1 MYDIDNRW
9 KRFHKLAS
17 TKEIGGRKEDTMKVI
32 LVSHGSFSKGLYETM
47 EMVLGEQ
54 KDLSYVGLYPH
65 QGVDILKENIE
76 IELKKATEGEEIL
89 VLTDLFYGSPFN
101 AVVQLMNT
109 YDVYH
114 LTGINVPLL
123 MEILLMRSNGKTAA
137 EICEEAMKL
146 AGSTVQDVKKYLAE
160 LLENEEDEKCETSF

>member
-1 MYDIDNRW
+1 MRI
-9 KRFHKLAS
+9 
-17 TKEIGGRKEDTMKVI
+17 I
-32 LVSHGSFSKGLYETM
+32 LVSHGSFSKGLYQTM
-47 EMVLGEQ
+47 EMVLGPQEN
-54 KDLSYVGLYPH
+54 LAYVGLYPE

-76 IELKKATEGEEIL
+76 KEFKEAKENEEIL

-101 AVVQLMNT
+101 AVVQLMNK

-123 MEILLMRSNGKTAA
+123 MEILIMRSNGKNAE

-146 AGSTVQDVKKYLAE
+146 AGSTVQDVRKYLADMIKME
-160 LLENEEDEKCETSF
+160 EEDEECETSF

>member
-1 MYDIDNRW
+1 MRI
-9 KRFHKLAS
+9 
-17 TKEIGGRKEDTMKVI
+17 I
-32 LVSHGSFSKGLYETM
+32 LVSHGSFSKGLYQTM
-47 EMVLGEQ
+47 EMVFGPQEN
-54 KDLSYVGLYPH
+54 LSYVGLYPE

-76 IELKKATEGEEIL
+76 KEFKEAKENEEIL

-101 AVVQLMNT
+101 AVVQLMNK

-123 MEILLMRSNGKTAA
+123 MEILIMRSNGKNAE

-146 AGSTVQDVKKYLAE
+146 AGSTVQDVRKYLADMMKME
-160 LLENEEDEKCETSF
+160 EEDEECETSF

>member
-1 MYDIDNRW
+1 
-9 KRFHKLAS
+9 
-17 TKEIGGRKEDTMKVI
+17 MKVI
-32 LVSHGSFSKGLYETM
+32 LVSHGSFSKGLFETM

-54 KDLSYVGLYPH
+54 QNLSYVGLYPH

-76 IELKKATEGEEIL
+76 KEFTKADEGEEIL

-123 MEILLMRSNGKTAA
+123 MEILLMRGNGKSAA
-137 EICEEAMKL
+137 EICDEAMKL
-146 AGSTVQDVKKYLAE
+146 AGSTVQDVKKYVADMLD
-160 LLENEEDEKCETSF
+160 NEEDEKCETSF

>member
-1 MYDIDNRW
+1 MR
-9 KRFHKLAS
+9 
-17 TKEIGGRKEDTMKVI
+17 TI
-32 LVSHGSFSKGLYETM
+32 LVSHGSFSKGLYQTM
-47 EMVLGEQ
+47 EMVLGPQEN
-54 KDLSYVGLYPH
+54 LSYVGLYPE

-76 IELKKATEGEEIL
+76 KEFKEAKENEEIL

-101 AVVQLMNT
+101 AVVQLMNK

-123 MEILLMRSNGKTAA
+123 MEILIMRSNGKNAE

-146 AGSTVQDVKKYLAE
+146 AGSTVQDVRKYLADMMKME
-160 LLENEEDEKCETSF
+160 EEDEECETSF

>member
-1 MYDIDNRW
+1 MRI
-9 KRFHKLAS
+9 
-17 TKEIGGRKEDTMKVI
+17 I
-32 LVSHGSFSKGLYETM
+32 LVSHGSFSKGLYQTM
-47 EMVLGEQ
+47 EMVLGPQEN
-54 KDLSYVGLYPH
+54 LSYVGLYPE

-76 IELKKATEGEEIL
+76 KEFKEAKENEEIL

-101 AVVQLMNT
+101 AVVQLMNK

-123 MEILLMRSNGKTAA
+123 MEILIMRSNGKNAE

-146 AGSTVQDVKKYLAE
+146 AGSTVQDVRKYLADMMKTE
-160 LLENEEDEKCETSF
+160 EEDEECETSF

>member
-1 MYDIDNRW
+1 
-9 KRFHKLAS
+9 
-17 TKEIGGRKEDTMKVI
+17 MKII
-32 LVSHGSFSKGLYETM
+32 LVSHGSFSKGLFETM
-47 EMVLGEQ
+47 EMILGEQ
-54 KDLSYVGLYPH
+54 TNYVGLYPH
-65 QGVDILKENIE
+65 QGVDILKGNVEN
-76 IELKKATEGEEIL
+76 ELKKAENNEEIL

-123 MEILLMRSNGKTAA
+123 MEILLMRGNGKNAE

-146 AGSTVQDVKKYLAE
+146 AGDTVQDVKKYLKE

>member
-1 MYDIDNRW
+1 MR
-9 KRFHKLAS
+9 
-17 TKEIGGRKEDTMKVI
+17 VI

-54 KDLSYVGLYPH
+54 QKLSYVGLYPH
-65 QGVDILKENIE
+65 QGVDILKEHIE
-76 IELKKATEGEEIL
+76 AEFKKACEGEEIL

-101 AVVQLMNT
+101 AVVQLMNM

-123 MEILLMRSNGKTAA
+123 MEILLMRSNGKGAE

-160 LLENEEDEKCETSF
+160 MLDEEDEKCETSF

>member
-1 MYDIDNRW
+1 
-9 KRFHKLAS
+9 
-17 TKEIGGRKEDTMKVI
+17 
-32 LVSHGSFSKGLYETM
+32 M
-47 EMVLGEQ
+47 EMVLGPQEN
-54 KDLSYVGLYPH
+54 LAYVGLYPE

-76 IELKKATEGEEIL
+76 KEFKEAKENEEIL

-101 AVVQLMNT
+101 AVVQLMNK

-123 MEILLMRSNGKTAA
+123 MEILIMRSNGKNAE

-146 AGSTVQDVKKYLAE
+146 AGSTVQDVRKYLADMMKME
-160 LLENEEDEKCETSF
+160 EEDEECETSF

>member
-1 MYDIDNRW
+1 MQI
-9 KRFHKLAS
+9 L
-17 TKEIGGRKEDTMKVI
+17 

-47 EMVLGEQ
+47 QMVLGEQ
-54 KDLSYVGLYPH
+54 EKLSYVGLYPS

-76 IELKKATEGEEIL
+76 KELQKADEGEEIL

-101 AVVQLMNT
+101 AVVQLMNK
-109 YDVYH
+109 YKLHH

-123 MEILLMRSNGKTAA
+123 MEILVMRNSGKNAT

-146 AGSTVQDVKKYLAE
+146 AGSTVQDVNKYLDDLDNAS
-160 LLENEEDEKCETSF
+160 EEDEKCETSF

>member
-1 MYDIDNRW
+1 MKFILITQ
-9 KRFHKLAS
+9 FLSKL
-17 TKEIGGRKEDTMKVI
+17 
-32 LVSHGSFSKGLYETM
+32 YQTM
-47 EMVLGEQ
+47 EMVLGPQEN
-54 KDLSYVGLYPH
+54 LSYVGLYPE

-76 IELKKATEGEEIL
+76 KEFKEAKENEEIL

-101 AVVQLMNT
+101 AVVQLMNK

-123 MEILLMRSNGKTAA
+123 MEILIMRSNGKNAE

-146 AGSTVQDVKKYLAE
+146 AGSTVQDVRKYLADMMKME
-160 LLENEEDEKCETSF
+160 EEDEECETSF

>member
-1 MYDIDNRW
+1 
-9 KRFHKLAS
+9 
-17 TKEIGGRKEDTMKVI
+17 MKVI
-32 LVSHGSFSKGLYETM
+32 LVSHGSFSKGLFETM

-54 KDLSYVGLYPH
+54 QNLSYVGLYPH
-65 QGVDILKENIE
+65 QGVDILKENVE
-76 IELKKATEGEEIL
+76 KEFNKADADEEIL

-123 MEILLMRSNGKTAA
+123 MEILVMRNNGKSAE
-137 EICEEAMKL
+137 EICDEAMKL
-146 AGSTVQDVKKYLAE
+146 AGSTVQDVKKYLQE
-160 LLENEEDEKCETSF
+160 MLNNEEEDLCETSF